1 MKIKEFDAII
11 STIVNHPISKQLLD
25 NSATYFGTY
34 KGQKAIVK
42 FEDLGYFR
50 YLTINNKIYYSTKF
64 SEKVV
69 EVL

>member
-1 MKIKEFDAII
+1 MEIKEFNAII
-11 STIVNHPISKQLLD
+11 STIVNRPISKQLEE

-50 YLTINNKIYYSTKF
+50 HLTINNKTYMSTKF
-64 SEKVV
+64 SEKV
-69 EVL
+69 EEL